1 MLINEHRYKSENAK
15 KLKSEK
21 QSENEKKS
29 ENKEKVK
36 IMMYANFGEFISR
49 KRVEKKIT
57 LRKMADMLG
66 VSAPFLTDVE
76 KDRRNPFDREKLT
89 QLAQILN
96 LSKEENAQMLDLAG
110 KKRNAVAPDLPEY
123 IMERDYVSAAL
134 RTARDLD
141 AGEEEWNQF
150 VEELRKRK
158 G

>member
-1 MLINEHRYKSENAK
+1 MLNY
-15 KLKSEK
+15 LTP
-21 QSENEKKS
+21 ENENMKRKTKNKTKKR
-29 ENKEKVK
+29 EEKVK
-36 IMMYANFGEFISR
+36 SMMYANFGEFISQ
-49 KRVEKKIT
+49 KRVEKQIT

-76 KDRRNPFDREKLT
+76 KDRRNPFDMEKLT
-89 QLAQILN
+89 QLAKILG
-96 LSKEENAQMLDLAG
+96 LSNEERELMFNLAG

>member
-1 MLINEHRYKSENAK
+1 
-15 KLKSEK
+15 
-21 QSENEKKS
+21 
-29 ENKEKVK
+29 
-36 IMMYANFGEFISR
+36 MMYANFGEFISR
-49 KRVEKKIT
+49 KRVEKQIT

-76 KDRRNPFDREKLT
+76 KDRRNPFDMEKLT
-89 QLAQILN
+89 QLARILN
-96 LSKEENAQMLDLAG
+96 LSKEENALMLNLAG